1 MLIEL
6 GLGSYILAK
15 KFGPKFSAIVLVTF
29 IIYIFYTIVVTQWK
43 INIRQKVVEVDGKRN
58 SYFIDSILN
67 HEVVKLFNR
76 GPEEMRRYDSFLAE
90 AERLYIATTYAV
102 AVLNLGQAAIFCT
115 GLVAILLLAATNVR
129 AGIMTVGEL
138 VAINAMMMQLS
149 MPFNWMGMTYQEI
162 REALVDMGYIKT
174 VMKDGSQIASHNSS
188 DSDISS
194 ADLDVVAPRTGPS
207 RIDFQ
212 NVYFRYN
219 STSESG
225 VKEQL
230 LANLSF
236 SIEPGQNVAIVGPS
250 GSGKSTVLKL
260 MTRLLESND
269 GKILIDGVDNKKVSL
284 TSLRNRIAVIPQGK
298 RYDT

>member
-6 GLGSYILAK
+6 GLGSYILAT
-15 KFGPKFSAIVLVTF
+15 KFGPKFSAIILATF
-29 IIYIFYTIVVTQWK
+29 IIYIFYTISVTQWK
-43 INIRQKVVEVDGKRN
+43 INIRQKVVDVDGKRN

-76 GPEEMRRYDSFLAE
+76 GPEEMRRYDSFLAD
-90 AERLYIATTYAV
+90 AERLYISTTYAV
-102 AVLNLGQAAIFCT
+102 AVLNLGQAAIFGS
-115 GLVAILLLAATNVR
+115 GLVMILLLSAANVR

-174 VMKDGSQIASHNSS
+174 IMTDGHQMTASS
-188 DSDISS
+188 DP
-194 ADLDVVAPRTGPS
+194 AEARDLDVIAPRQGPS
-207 RIDFQ
+207 QIDFQ

-219 STSESG
+219 STSANG

-236 SIEPGQNVAIVGPS
+236 TVEPGQNVAIVGPS

-260 MTRLLESND
+260 MTRLLESKD
-269 GKILIDGVDNKKVSL
+269 GKILIDGVDTKTVSL

-298 RYDT
+298 RL